1 MTSER
6 TEFARQLRKHPTHAE
21 DVLWREPSVSQ
32 REGRLTIAPGRSI
45 SSFVLTL
52 LIAVSAACAAHAGSI
67 TTNDPPVATLA
78 DGRTGT
84 IAFEALTPKSSRDLV
99 LQKLTEKSV
108 IAGVL
113 TLPESAN
120 AMGAPN
126 ARVPAMVVV
135 HGSSGVLQNGW
146 EWAKRLNELGI
157 ATFVI
162 DNFTGRGVAEVAT
175 DQSRLSPSADVAGA
189 LAALS
194 LLATHPAIDPRR
206 IGVIGFSRG
215 GSAAINSALEPI
227 RRAVIGD
234 DLRFAAHVALYPG
247 CAVPFVSAH
256 LDGSPILMLLGGK
269 DDYTPASF
277 CLAYADGLRARGA
290 SIRVVVY
297 PNANH
302 GFDSKAPPHFNPR
315 PTTARNCHGE
325 VDLDDGVFTAQTGGK
340 AVRGAEAAA
349 ELKRCTERGVTVGGD
364 PEAREKAPGD
374 VADFL
379 KPIFA
384 LAH

>member
-1 MTSER
+1 MIAIP
-6 TEFARQLRKHPTHAE
+6 ARSRYSL
-21 DVLWREPSVSQ
+21 VLA
-32 REGRLTIAPGRSI
+32 L
-45 SSFVLTL
+45 VL
-52 LIAVSAACAAHAGSI
+52 AVSASHAARAGSI
-67 TTNDPPVATLA
+67 ITNEPAVATLA

-84 IAFEALTPKSSRDLV
+84 ITFEALTPKNSRELV
-99 LQKLTEKSV
+99 QRKVIQRSV

-113 TLPESAN
+113 TLPESAKV
-120 AMGAPN
+120 ADAPDLG
-126 ARVPAMVVV
+126 VPAMVIV
-135 HGSSGVLQNGW
+135 HGSSGVLQNAW
-146 EWAKRLNELGI
+146 EWAKRLNELGV

-162 DNFTGRGVAEVAT
+162 DNFTGRGVVETAT
-175 DQSRLSPSADVAGA
+175 DQSRLSPSADAAGA
-189 LAALS
+189 LAALR
-194 LLATHPAIDPRR
+194 LLATHPAIDPSR

-227 RRAVIGD
+227 RGAVIDG

-277 CLAYADGLRARGA
+277 CLDYAERLRASGA
-290 SIRVVVY
+290 SVIVVVY

-302 GFDSKAPPHFNPR
+302 AFDSKAEPHFR
-315 PTTARNCHGE
+315 PLPTALHNCHGE
-325 VDLDDGVFTAQTGGK
+325 VDLDAGVITAQAGDQVVKGP
-340 AVRGAEAAA
+340 EATA
-349 ELKRCTERGVTVGGD
+349 ELRRCTERGVTVGGD

-379 KPIFA
+379 RPILG
-384 LAH
+384 LATAKQP

>member
-1 MTSER
+1 
-6 TEFARQLRKHPTHAE
+6 
-21 DVLWREPSVSQ
+21 
-32 REGRLTIAPGRSI
+32 
-45 SSFVLTL
+45 
-52 LIAVSAACAAHAGSI
+52 LIAALAACGAHAGSI

-84 IAFEALTPKSSRDLV
+84 IAFEALTPKSSRELV
-99 LQKLTEKSV
+99 SGKATEKSV

-113 TLPESAN
+113 TLPAPAN
-120 AMGAPN
+120 AAGASN
-126 ARVPAMVVV
+126 ARIPAMVVV
-135 HGSSGVLQNGW
+135 HGSSGVVQNDW
-146 EWAKRLNELGI
+146 DWAKRLNDLGV

-162 DNFTGRGVAEVAT
+162 DNFTGRGVKETAT
-175 DQSRLSPSADVAGA
+175 DQSRLSPAADVAGA
-189 LAALS
+189 LAALR
-194 LLATHPAIDPRR
+194 LLATHPSIDPSR

-227 RRAVIGD
+227 RHAIIND

-256 LDGSPILMLLGGK
+256 LDGSPMLMLLGGK

-277 CLAYADGLRARGA
+277 CLAYAEKLRAKGA
-290 SIRVVVY
+290 SVREVVY

-302 GFDSKAPPHFNPR
+302 AFDSKWPPHFNPR
-315 PTTARNCHGE
+315 PTTLHNCHGE
-325 VDLDDGVFTAQTGGK
+325 VDLDEGVFTVQTGDQT
-340 AVRGAEAAA
+340 VQGAAAAA
-349 ELKRCTERGVTVGGD
+349 EIKRCTERGVTVGRD
-364 PEAREKAPGD
+364 PEAREKAPSD
-374 VADFL
+374 VASFL

>member
-1 MTSER
+1 MTYVDGMRVSSE
-6 TEFARQLRKHPTHAE
+6 
-21 DVLWREPSVSQ
+21 
-32 REGRLTIAPGRSI
+32 TIAAPRFEMSHAGEGANQVRALDHPPGRSI

-99 LQKLTEKSV
+99 LRRVTEKSV

-113 TLPESAN
+113 TLPNSAN
-120 AMGAPN
+120 AAGAPTVK
-126 ARVPAMVVV
+126 VPAMVVV
-135 HGSSGVLQNGW
+135 HGSSGVLQNDW
-146 EWAKRLNELGI
+146 QWAKRLNDLGV

-162 DNFTGRGVAEVAT
+162 DNFTGRGITETAT

-227 RRAVIGD
+227 RRAVIDD

-277 CLAYADGLRARGA
+277 CLAYVDQLRARGA

-302 GFDSKAPPHFNPR
+302 GFDSTAPPHFRPR
-315 PTTARNCHGE
+315 ATTLHNCQGE
-325 VDLDDGVFTAQTGGK
+325 IDLDDGVFTAQTGGGQI
-340 AVRGAEAAA
+340 ASGAEAAA

-384 LAH
+384 LP

>member
-1 MTSER
+1 MTV
-6 TEFARQLRKHPTHAE
+6 T
-21 DVLWREPSVSQ
+21 
-32 REGRLTIAPGRSI
+32 PGRSV
-45 SSFVLTL
+45 SSFVLAL
-52 LIAVSAACAAHAGSI
+52 LLTVSAARAAHAGSI

-78 DGRTGT
+78 DGRSGT
-84 IAFEALTPKSSRDLV
+84 IAFEALTPKSSRELI
-99 LQKLTEKSV
+99 LRRATEKSV

-113 TLPESAN
+113 TLPGSAN
-120 AMGAPN
+120 TAGAPT
-126 ARVPAMVVV
+126 AKVPAMVVV
-135 HGSSGVLQNGW
+135 HGSSGVLQNDW
-146 EWAKRLNELGI
+146 DWAKRLNELGI
-157 ATFVI
+157 AAFVI
-162 DNFTGRGVAEVAT
+162 DNFTGRGIAETAT
-175 DQSRLSPSADVAGA
+175 DQSRLSPSADAAGA

-215 GSAAINSALEPI
+215 GSAAINSAFEPI

-256 LDGSPILMLLGGK
+256 LDGSPLLMLLGGK

-277 CLAYADGLRARGA
+277 CLEYADRLRALRA
-290 SIRVVVY
+290 SITVAVY

-302 GFDSKAPPHFNPR
+302 GFDSTAPPHFR
-315 PTTARNCHGE
+315 RRATALHNCQGE
-325 VDLDDGVFTAQTGGK
+325 IDLDDGVFTAQTGGGQI
-340 AVRGAEAAA
+340 ASGADAAS

-364 PEAREKAPGD
+364 PEAREKAPSD

-384 LAH
+384 LP